1 MLEIRASLRE
11 VGDRVP
17 ERGPRATEPGELGE
31 DVPDP
36 VALLPA
42 RSNLG
47 ERGGEARVRLV
58 LRLDV
63 AIQAQLSHRLLGAAR
78 WAQGLLERLGEG
90 EELGVGLVQV
100 DLLAEGLAN
109 LVGGRVVELDAVVLG
124 VEEVDAARDP

>member
-17 ERGPRATEPGELGE
+17 ERGPRATQPGELGE

-47 ERGGEARVRLV
+47 ERGGEAHVRLV

-63 AIQAQLSHRLLGAAR
+63 AIEVQRHTKYQEPIERLSHRVLGAAR
-78 WAQGLLERLGEG
+78 WALRLLERLGEG
-90 EELGVGLVQV
+90 EQLGVGPVQV
-100 DLLAEGLAN
+100 DLLA
-109 LVGGRVVELDAVVLG
+109 
-124 VEEVDAARDP
+124 